1 MGITNIAFHRE
12 ESGQLV
18 QKKRETLFTF
28 KPDKVPP
35 SVQKKM
41 KAEQS
46 DGEESDD
53 IDESN
58 DDNEMA
64 TSPKGSGVLPPPGEE
79 GFL

>member
-1 MGITNIAFHRE
+1 MGITNIAFQFVVCDE
-12 ESGQLV
+12 AQ
-18 QKKRETLFTF
+18 
-28 KPDKVPP
+28 PDKVPP

>member
-1 MGITNIAFHRE
+1 MGITNIAF
-12 ESGQLV
+12 QFV
-18 QKKRETLFTF
+18 VCD
-28 KPDKVPP
+28 PDKVPP